1 MNWQEE
7 LETLERRL
15 RLMLLET
22 LRLRQENQSLKARMG
37 EMANER
43 ALLLHHRDEVRT
55 RVESMIH
62 RLKSLEIER

>member
-15 RLMLLET
+15 RLMLHET
-22 LRLRQENQSLKARMG
+22 ARLRQENLSLRAKMG
-37 EMANER
+37 EMASER
-43 ALLLHHRDEVRT
+43 AVLLHHRDEVRS

-62 RLKSLEIER
+62 RLKTLEIER